1 MTRAGGRATMIEQ
14 TLRERGDWLG
24 ASCVPQ
30 FRDRGL
36 LFAGRISD
44 GALVLTGIGG
54 KVEPGETFREAVLR
68 EFAEEAG
75 VVPRLLKPPM
85 ARSVGDG
92 ASEMSVPEGAALLC
106 SLRASSADSRRLWIA
121 VFMGTL
127 EAAPRPI
134 EKVRFFV
141 VVPPRSAGE
150 PWDARGP
157 GGLEM
162 VANDEIVP
170 ATEVLPDG
178 ITALRAEL
186 SAHAVLSTPGLFDE
200 WSRTTEQPGG

>member
-1 MTRAGGRATMIEQ
+1 MTRAGGRPTTVEQ

-30 FRDRGL
+30 YRDRGL

-75 VVPRLLKPPM
+75 VVPQLRRPPR

-92 ASEMSVPEGAALLC
+92 ASEVSVPEGAALLC

-121 VFMGTL
+121 VFIGTL

-134 EKVRFFV
+134 EKVPFFI
-141 VVPPRSAGE
+141 VVPPRRAGE
-150 PWDARGP
+150 P
-157 GGLEM
+157 GG
-162 VANDEIVP
+162 
-170 ATEVLPDG
+170 
-178 ITALRAEL
+178 
-186 SAHAVLSTPGLFDE
+186 TP
-200 WSRTTEQPGG
+200 